1 MRYAGSDSGWAIFIE
16 AQRLPANR
24 YPESEFP
31 DATSRLVDA
40 ERRAQFESE
49 PDQES
54 LRGNASPANGAHFES
69 RYFLTLLWLPPADDA
84 ARAESWLYEGVS
96 REDANWRAAL
106 GGFID
111 RTDRVLALIEG
122 FMPEADWL
130 DDPETLTYLHSCVS
144 TRRQRVRVPEI
155 PMHLDAILV
164 DQDVTG
170 GLEPRLG
177 RAHLRTLTIMGFP
190 SQTWPGLLDDLN
202 RLAFPYRW
210 STRAICLDKTDAA
223 KVLTRIRRQW
233 FAKRKSI
240 MAILKE
246 VMTNETSALM
256 DSDAANKAI
265 DADLALQELG
275 SDLVGQAYVT
285 ATITV
290 WDENPRVAE
299 DRLRL
304 VEKTIQGRDF
314 TCIRETVNAIE
325 AWLGSLPGHV
335 YANIRQMP
343 VSTLNLAHMMPFSAV
358 WAGPGRDE
366 HFEAPP
372 LFFAR
377 TEGSTPFR
385 FSLHVG
391 DVGHT
396 LVVGPTGAGK
406 SVLLA
411 LMALQ
416 FRRYAGAQ
424 IFAFDFG
431 GSIRAAA
438 LAMGGD
444 WHDLGGALA
453 DDVAEPVALQPLAR
467 IDDAGERAWAAEW
480 VATLLAH
487 ETVTVTPE
495 LKEHLWSALTSLA
508 SAPIAERTLTGLSV
522 LLQSNALKQALQPY
536 TVGGPWGR
544 LLDAESER
552 LGEADVQAFE
562 TEGLIGAGAAPAVL
576 SYLFHRIE
584 DRFDGRPTL
593 LIVDEGWLAL
603 DDRGFAGQLREWLKT
618 LRKKNASV
626 IFATQS
632 LADIDG
638 STIASAIIES
648 CPTRLFLPNERAF
661 EPQIASIY
669 RRFGLNDRQIEI
681 LSRATP
687 KRDYYCQ
694 SRRGNRLF
702 ELGLSEVALAFTAT
716 SSKTDQADYRADY
729 TPHTEVADLRLHG
742 CETRGSIGRLPM
754 LSRRRL
760 SMTTHR
766 ASHSRLR
773 KAVLAGT
780 ALALIVLAAPAQAQ
794 LFGGIVFDPS
804 NYAQNLL
811 TAAREL
817 QQVNN
822 EIQSLQNQATSL
834 TNQARNLADLPYSS
848 LSQIDQSITQ
858 TTSLLSQ
865 AQRISYDVN
874 AIDQAFG
881 QTYPINYTGSTSS
894 QQLLT
899 DAQTRWQNAL
909 AGFQDAMRVQASVVQ
924 NLNSTHTQ
932 IDALVNAS
940 QSATGAL
947 QAAQSGNQLI
957 ALQTKQLADLTAVMA
972 AIARAQ
978 SLDGARAIESQEQAQ
993 TETTR
998 FLNYGAGYQ
1007 PGSAEMFH

>member
-1 MRYAGSDSGWAIFIE
+1 MRTA
-16 AQRLPANR
+16 
-24 YPESEFP
+24 
-31 DATSRLVDA
+31 
-40 ERRAQFESE
+40 RRMA
-49 PDQES
+49 PI
-54 LRGNASPANGAHFES
+54 G
-69 RYFLTLLWLPPADDA
+69 
-84 ARAESWLYEGVS
+84 ARAL
-96 REDANWRAAL
+96 A
-106 GGFID
+106 GFVD

-122 FMPEADWL
+122 FMPEAEWL

-144 TRRQRVRVPEI
+144 TRRQRVRVPET

-164 DQDVTG
+164 DEDLTG

-210 STRAICLDKTDAA
+210 STRAICLDKTDAT
-223 KVLTRIRRQW
+223 KVLGQHPPAMVRQAQVDHGDPEGGDDQRGVGADGQRRRQQG
-233 FAKRKSI
+233 ARRRRRP
-240 MAILKE
+240 AG
-246 VMTNETSALM
+246 A
-256 DSDAANKAI
+256 
-265 DADLALQELG
+265 
-275 SDLVGQAYVT
+275 
-285 ATITV
+285 
-290 WDENPRVAE
+290 
-299 DRLRL
+299 RLRPRRPGL
-304 VEKTIQGRDF
+304 CHRHRHGLGRGSRASPRIVCAWSRRPSRAA
-314 TCIRETVNAIE
+314 TSPACARRVNAIE

-335 YANIRQMP
+335 YANVRQP
-343 VSTLNLAHMMPFSAV
+343 PISTLNLAHMMPFSAV
-358 WAGPGRDE
+358 WAGPERDE
-366 HFEAPP
+366 HFQAPP

-385 FSLHVG
+385 FCLHVG

-396 LVVGPTGAGK
+396 LIVGPTGAGK

-431 GSIRAAA
+431 GCISAAA

-453 DDVAEPVALQPLAR
+453 DDIAEPVALQPLAR

-480 VATLLAH
+480 VATLLAR
-487 ETVTVTPE
+487 EAVTVTPE

-508 SAPIAERTLTGLSV
+508 SAPASERTITGLSV

-544 LLDAESER
+544 LLDAETER

-603 DDRGFAGQLREWLKT
+603 DDHGFAGQLREWLKT

-638 STIASAIIES
+638 SAIAPAIIES
-648 CPTRLFLPNERAF
+648 CPTRLFLPNERAL
-661 EPQIASIY
+661 EPQIATIY

-702 ELGLSEVALAFTAT
+702 ELGLSEVALAFTAA
-716 SSKTDQADYRADY
+716 SSKTDQ
-729 TPHTEVADLRLHG
+729 T
-742 CETRGSIGRLPM
+742 
-754 LSRRRL
+754 
-760 SMTTHR
+760 
-766 ASHSRLR
+766 
-773 KAVLAGT
+773 
-780 ALALIVLAAPAQAQ
+780 
-794 LFGGIVFDPS
+794 
-804 NYAQNLL
+804 
-811 TAAREL
+811 
-817 QQVNN
+817 
-822 EIQSLQNQATSL
+822 
-834 TNQARNLADLPYSS
+834 
-848 LSQIDQSITQ
+848 
-858 TTSLLSQ
+858 
-865 AQRISYDVN
+865 
-874 AIDQAFG
+874 
-881 QTYPINYTGSTSS
+881 
-894 QQLLT
+894 
-899 DAQTRWQNAL
+899 
-909 AGFQDAMRVQASVVQ
+909 
-924 NLNSTHTQ
+924 
-932 IDALVNAS
+932 
-940 QSATGAL
+940 
-947 QAAQSGNQLI
+947 
-957 ALQTKQLADLTAVMA
+957 
-972 AIARAQ
+972 AIAETIAAHGRDGFAAAWLRGKG
-978 SLDGARAIESQEQAQ
+978 LDWAADMLITRSQEIS
-993 TETTR
+993 R
-998 FLNYGAGYQ
+998 
-1007 PGSAEMFH
+1007 